1 MTKHKIKAYD
11 RSEFEAMWTN
21 VTEKFRQCHEEVM
34 KVKIKQTS
42 EHDLGHGKHIAI
54 IWTQHST
61 AVAN

>member
-11 RSEFEAMWTN
+11 RSEFEAMWTD
-21 VTEKFRQCHEEVM
+21 VMEKFRQCHEEVV
-34 KVKIKQTS
+34 KVEIEQTS
-42 EHDLGHGKHIAI
+42 ENESGRGKHIAI